1 MIPLIRFSQISSFSV
16 VNEVFLCF
24 QSPKKSPAPSQAPSA
39 VGKRGAASGTTSQM
53 SKQPSF
59 VSPAK
64 PDKERLPL
72 SPEQLEERAKIS
84 EASYLPVYTLL
95 CRTFDRFEQALEDL
109 SSKSDTVNPSSLYN
123 RLAMSIQNQ
132 SLNVLDILKDEL
144 TRNVTT
150 MDVESFF

>member
-1 MIPLIRFSQISSFSV
+1 
-16 VNEVFLCF
+16 
-24 QSPKKSPAPSQAPSA
+24 
-39 VGKRGAASGTTSQM
+39 M
-53 SKQPSF
+53 SKQASF

-72 SPEQLEERAKIS
+72 TPEQIEERAKIT

-109 SSKSDTVNPSSLYN
+109 SSKSDTANPSSLYN